1 MRERRCEGNGE
12 MTILEKKQIHERIEI
27 QNWCRW
33 EETNASD
40 QTPFRCLVPSDGCV
54 ASASQSSVPKWYIRA
69 LLLWFGNSEVGF
81 FQSHLYVPANH
92 GDLEF

>member
-12 MTILEKKQIHERIEI
+12 MTTLEKKQIHERIEI
-27 QNWCRW
+27 QNWCQW
-33 EETNASD
+33 GETNASD

-69 LLLWFGNSEVGF
+69 LFNSEVGF
-81 FQSHLYVPANH
+81 FRSHLCVPANH